1 MSDNFVRL
9 VFKEEQ
15 DERIP
20 MLFAAMT
27 ETALIKYVNEGQDSW
42 NIDHYVTEEG
52 DYVYQIGLNGIVDW
66 SQTEYSNSITNWEPI
81 FGQDL
86 NVISFTN

>member
-27 ETALIKYVNEGQDSW
+27 ETALIGYVNEDQGSW

-52 DYVYQIGLNGIVDW
+52 DYVYQIGLNNRVEEAESDKFADICAKLFSEKTFDIDF
-66 SQTEYSNSITNWEPI
+66 SN
-81 FGQDL
+81 
-86 NVISFTN
+86 